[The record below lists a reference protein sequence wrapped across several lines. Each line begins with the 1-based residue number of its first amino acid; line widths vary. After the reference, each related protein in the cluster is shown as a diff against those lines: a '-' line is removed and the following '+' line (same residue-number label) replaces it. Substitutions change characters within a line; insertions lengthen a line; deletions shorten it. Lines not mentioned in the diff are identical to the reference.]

1 MNAEEL
7 VLPCCISFKSGPLRR
22 ALSLKIGLRESGA
35 TLTLKFRCLV
45 SDFSCR
51 LNACRFPAPV
61 MFQKVLVIDDSP
73 AFADLAEKV
82 LAHQYPGAAVDV
94 LYAQRGMDAF
104 ERLQIAQPDLILLSD
119 SLPDLKADLVCA
131 RLLSDPVTASI
142 PVCLMN
148 TTGEADAM
156 EDRFPNVRKVVS
168 RPVSRDVMAELLSR
182 LVAAPSAATG
192 VSQLQDPAR
201 SAFSGHTG
209 FFQIQAALQMAHG
222 DRLTGVLR
230 FFVSRTPVDLY
241 VSKGRFVFASTRNYA
256 LYCRDSHAVLEE
268 ASLGQVMEAQLGQS
282 VTGCPLFLYLGLKGL
297 LPQEEVVPL
306 IREHGQRLFA
316 SLWSVGRVAFEFERL
331 DVLPEFAAKFPASG
345 DDADNWVLVC
355 LRHLRMDQLPLS
367 LRIGP
372 NGSPVYTRR
381 GTELVQRL
389 RLTERELRFA
399 SGVNGAESLLSLAKR
414 TGIELAEAQAMVFR
428 FTALGVM
435 DYWSGT
441 GLPGAALPG
450 TAARR
455 RPLSV

>member
-1 MNAEEL
+1 MDLNLESLEACFL
-7 VLPCCISFKSGPLRR
+7 IQNRGVWMWSNLDPALGPFNLHVMWRFIER
-22 ALSLKIGLRESGA
+22 CF
-35 TLTLKFRCLV
+35 LT
-45 SDFSCR
+45 
-51 LNACRFPAPV
+51 PV
-61 MFQKVLVIDDSP
+61 MFQKVLVIDDST
-73 AFADLAEKV
+73 ASADLAEKV
-82 LAHQYPGAAVDV
+82 LAHQYPGAVVDV

-104 ERLQIAQPDLILLSD
+104 ERLQVAHPDLIVLSD
-119 SLPDLKADLVCA
+119 ALPDLKAEAVCA

-142 PVCLMN
+142 PVCLVN
-148 TTGEADAM
+148 ASGEADSM
-156 EDRFPNVRKVVS
+156 EDRFANIRKVIA
-168 RPVSRDVMAELLSR
+168 RPVNRDVLAELLAR
-182 LVAAPSAATG
+182 LVAAPMAAMG
-192 VSQLQDPAR
+192 MSQLQDPAR

-209 FFQIQAALQMAHG
+209 FFSIQAALQMAHG

-230 FFVSRTPVDLY
+230 FFVCRTPIDLY
-241 VSKGRFVFASTRNYA
+241 VSKGRFVFASTRNFA

-268 ASLGQVMEAQLGQS
+268 ASLGQVMEAQLGQAVS
-282 VTGCPLFLYLGLKGL
+282 GCPLFLYLGLKGL
-297 LPQEEVVPL
+297 LPHDEVVPL

-316 SLWSVGRVAFEFERL
+316 SLWSVGRVGFEFERL
-331 DVLPEFAAKFPASG
+331 DSLPEFASKFPASG

-355 LRHLRMDQLPLS
+355 LRHLRMDQLPLA

-435 DYWSGT
+435 DYWSGM
-441 GLPGAALPG
+441 GLPGAALPATSASG
-450 TAARR
+450 RR
-455 RPLSV
+455 RGVSV

>member
-1 MNAEEL
+1 
-7 VLPCCISFKSGPLRR
+7 
-22 ALSLKIGLRESGA
+22 
-35 TLTLKFRCLV
+35 
-45 SDFSCR
+45 
-51 LNACRFPAPV
+51 

-73 AFADLAEKV
+73 ASADLAEKV
-82 LAHQYPGAAVDV
+82 LAQQYPGAAVDV

-104 ERLQIAQPDLILLSD
+104 ERLQVAQPDLILLSD
-119 SLPDLKADLVCA
+119 ALPDLRAEAVCA
-131 RLLSDPVTASI
+131 RLLSDSITASI
-142 PVCLMN
+142 PVCLVN
-148 TTGEADAM
+148 ASGEADSM
-156 EDRFPNVRKVVS
+156 EDRFPNIRKVIA
-168 RPVSRDVMAELLSR
+168 RPVGRDVLAELLAR
-182 LVAAPSAATG
+182 LVAAPAISSAA
-192 VSQLQDPAR
+192 SSIQDPAR

-230 FFVSRTPVDLY
+230 FFVSRTPIDLY

-256 LYCRDSHAVLEE
+256 LYCRDSSAVLEE
-268 ASLGQVMEAQLGQS
+268 ASLGQVMEAQLGQAVS
-282 VTGCPLFLYLGLKGL
+282 GCPLFLYLGLKGL

-331 DVLPEFAAKFPASG
+331 DVLPEFASKFPASG

-367 LRIGP
+367 LRIGA

-389 RLTERELRFA
+389 RLTEREMRFA

-414 TGIELAEAQAMVFR
+414 TGIDLAEAQAMVFR

-435 DYWSGT
+435 DYWSGM
-441 GLPGAALPG
+441 GLPGAALPV
-450 TAARR
+450 TSSRR
-455 RPLSV
+455 RALTV

>member
-1 MNAEEL
+1 MTLLL
-7 VLPCCISFKSGPLRR
+7 VRLVWL
-22 ALSLKIGLRESGA
+22 
-35 TLTLKFRCLV
+35 LTL
-45 SDFSCR
+45 
-51 LNACRFPAPV
+51 RFIERRFITPV
-61 MFQKVLVIDDSP
+61 MFQKVLVIDDST
-73 AFADLAEKV
+73 ASADLAEKV
-82 LAHQYPGAAVDV
+82 LAHQYPGAVVDV

-104 ERLQIAQPDLILLSD
+104 ERLQVAHPDLIVLSD
-119 SLPDLKADLVCA
+119 ALPDLKAEAVCA

-142 PVCLMN
+142 PVCLVN
-148 TTGEADAM
+148 ASGEADSM
-156 EDRFPNVRKVVS
+156 EDRFSNIRKVIA
-168 RPVSRDVMAELLSR
+168 RPVNRDALAELLAR
-182 LVAAPSAATG
+182 LVAAPMPATG
-192 VSQLQDPAR
+192 ISQLQDPAR

-209 FFQIQAALQMAHG
+209 FFSIQAALQMAHG

-230 FFVSRTPVDLY
+230 FFVCRTPIDLY
-241 VSKGRFVFASTRNYA
+241 VSKGRFVFASTRNFA

-268 ASLGQVMEAQLGQS
+268 ASLGQVMEAQLGQAVS
-282 VTGCPLFLYLGLKGL
+282 GCPLFLYLGLKGL
-297 LPQEEVVPL
+297 LPHDEVVPL

-316 SLWSVGRVAFEFERL
+316 SLWSVGRVGFEFERL
-331 DVLPEFAAKFPASG
+331 DSLPEFASKFPASG

-355 LRHLRMDQLPLS
+355 LRHLRMDQLPLA

-435 DYWSGT
+435 DYWSGM
-441 GLPGAALPG
+441 GLPGAALPA
-450 TAARR
+450 TSTSVRR
-455 RPLSV
+455 RGVSV